1 MQKEIPDAHDD
12 IIRAIVNVPGV
23 GFATASNDE
32 KVKVWSIEGQLL
44 NTMSG
49 HSGFVFALIYLQ
61 SGELVSG
68 GDDCQVKVWDIQTA
82 QCK

>member
-1 MQKEIPDAHDD
+1 M
-12 IIRAIVNVPGV
+12 PGV

-32 KVKVWSIEGQLL
+32 KVKVWTIEGALL
-44 NTMSG
+44 HTLSG

-68 GDDCQVKVWDIQTA
+68 GDDCQAIIWDLTTGQS
-82 QCK
+82 K